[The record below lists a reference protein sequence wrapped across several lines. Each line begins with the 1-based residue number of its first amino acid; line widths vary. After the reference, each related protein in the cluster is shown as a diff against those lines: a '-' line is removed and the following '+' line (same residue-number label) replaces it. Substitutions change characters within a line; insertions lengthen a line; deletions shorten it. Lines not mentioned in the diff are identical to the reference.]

1 MRYLPILL
9 LFFISCKQETKSLSA
24 QQIIDKAIENAGGE
38 LYENNAIQFTF
49 RDIQYTSHR
58 KNGVYQLTRSFTDS
72 LGEVKDVLTNSGFNR
87 YRDSEIVSLTDSIAT
102 LYSNSVNSVHYFVQL
117 PYGLNDDAV
126 QKELVGETEIKDKK
140 YYNIEVTFNQE
151 GGGTDHDDVYMY
163 WINKE
168 DFTLDY
174 FAYKFYTNKG
184 GIRFREA
191 YNPRIIGGL
200 RFADYRN
207 YKIEPWESVDLKTLG
222 ELFETGKLE
231 LLSDIKTEDILVD
244 GSSEE

>member
-9 LFFISCKQETKSLSA
+9 LFLISCKQETKNLSA
-24 QQIIDKAIENAGGE
+24 QQIIDKAIENAGGG
-38 LYENNAIQFTF
+38 LYESTAIQFTF
-49 RDIQYTSHR
+49 RDIQYTSR
-58 KNGVYQLTRSFTDS
+58 RNNGIYQLTRSFKDS

-87 YRDSEIVSLTDSIAT
+87 YRDSEIVSLTDSITT
-102 LYSNSVNSVHYFVQL
+102 LYSNAVNSVHYFVQL

-126 QKELVGETEIKDKK
+126 QKELVGQTEIEDKK
-140 YYNIEVTFNQE
+140 YYNIEVTFKQE

-191 YNPRIIGGL
+191 YNQRTIGGL

-207 YKIEPWESVDLKTLG
+207 YKIEPWESVDLKNLG

-231 LLSDIKTEDILVD
+231 LLSDIKTEGIVVEKSTLN
-244 GSSEE
+244 